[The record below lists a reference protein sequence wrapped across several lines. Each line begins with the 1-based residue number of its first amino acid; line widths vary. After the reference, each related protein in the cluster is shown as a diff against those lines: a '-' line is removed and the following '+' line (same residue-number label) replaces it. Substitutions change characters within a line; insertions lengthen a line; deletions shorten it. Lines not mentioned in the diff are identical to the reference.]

1 MDCAVQREIER
12 HSLNY
17 CLISSRFLLLK
28 IVTLKYS
35 NRSVRHQRELLAH
48 WTQKTHLPCW
58 LSHDCFGGLRTLL
71 PTDSPFT
78 DILALEAL
86 ISVPRGSHLERA
98 IQLLEPVGQ
107 GLTVRRNMRTIY
119 F

>member
-35 NRSVRHQRELLAH
+35 NRSPYVVY
-48 WTQKTHLPCW
+48 
-58 LSHDCFGGLRTLL
+58 D
-71 PTDSPFT
+71 
-78 DILALEAL
+78 
-86 ISVPRGSHLERA
+86 ISVNCWRIGRKNSSA
-98 IQLLEPVGQ
+98 LLV
-107 GLTVRRNMRTIY
+107 VA
-119 F
+119 